1 MSNSKI
7 VSKQDDE
14 RFLFFLTTQFCNTD
28 FKAKEKYIGYNAST
42 ISYMQIQEI
51 WYLGLCLLDR

>member
-42 ISYMQIQEI
+42 ISYM
-51 WYLGLCLLDR
+51 